1 MKTAPWVAAA
11 PKTKAPKPAKTQK
24 PAVQIRK
31 VDFHIRDMMARR
43 GIKTITELS
52 RRLAVIGIKIA
63 NPNLGKLVDGKST
76 YWSQET
82 LVGLMTVLDCEL
94 SDLVR

>member
-1 MKTAPWVAAA
+1 MKTAPRATT
-11 PKTKAPKPAKTQK
+11 PKTKTPKSAKAKK
-24 PAVQIRK
+24 PAVKIRK
-31 VDFHIRDMMARR
+31 VDFHIRDMMTRR

-52 RRLAVIGIKIA
+52 RRLASIGIKIA
-63 NPNLGKLVDGKST
+63 NPNLGKLVDGKSS

-82 LVGLMTVLDCEL
+82 LVGLMTILDCEL

>member
-1 MKTAPWVAAA
+1 M
-11 PKTKAPKPAKTQK
+11 PKPPKPPAAKK
-24 PAVQIRK
+24 PTVQIRK

-43 GIKTITELS
+43 GIKTITELGK
-52 RRLAVIGIKIA
+52 RLASIGIKIA

-94 SDLVR
+94 SDLIR

>member
-1 MKTAPWVAAA
+1 M
-11 PKTKAPKPAKTQK
+11 PKPPKPPAAKK
-24 PAVQIRK
+24 PPVQIRK

-43 GIKTITELS
+43 GIKTITELGK
-52 RRLAVIGIKIA
+52 RLANIGIKIA
-63 NPNLGKLVDGKST
+63 NPNLGKLVDGRST

-94 SDLVR
+94 SDLIR